1 MSLRLKWG
9 NAKVAAIAAQA
20 QGLTATAAARQF
32 GVKSNSIYR
41 AAVRCGFRFVSPSSP
56 ATFRNVRRA
65 I

>member
-41 AAVRCGFRFVSPSSP
+41 AAVRCGFRFPSPVRHV
-56 ATFRNVRRA
+56 RNR
-65 I
+65 